1 MLAREADPTLPMPTY
16 VDARL
21 LYDQGQYED
30 ALPLFEQANQDMKR
44 AHAAPVLPLHYYTA
58 DTLAH
63 LDRNEEA
70 EAEYSEALRDFPRDV
85 RARGG
90 LATLYQATG
99 RPEEAGRAID
109 ALLRVTPTPEG
120 YALAARLWS
129 TFGNSR
135 QADLVRAESRR
146 AFSEP
151 AKRKGRAPARP

>member
-1 MLAREADPTLPMPTY
+1 MPAY

-21 LYDQGQYED
+21 LYDQGRYEE
-30 ALPLFEQANQDMKR
+30 ALPLFEQASLEVKR
-44 AHAAPVLPLHYYTA
+44 AHAAPMLPLHYYAA

-63 LDRNEEA
+63 LDRDEEA
-70 EAEYSEALRDFPRDV
+70 EAEYGEALRDFPRDV

-99 RPEEAGRAID
+99 RGEEAGKAID
-109 ALLRVTPTPEG
+109 ALLQVTPTPES
-120 YALAARLWS
+120 YALAARLWN

-135 QADLVRAESRR
+135 QAVIVRAEGRR

-151 AKRKGRAPARP
+151 AKKKSR